1 LEKLE
6 LNKKHFFILTLFF
19 SLVFCCNI
27 FLKYQD
33 YKELK
38 KSNYQNAT
46 LQVITQYNKRTK
58 RGKYYTLLKL
68 QFNNGIKFFGISWH
82 RNLQNLQNE
91 IISCKIN
98 TKKLSFYKYLKGFF
112 TSVYHIKKVSKKS
125 YFLKDKIS
133 NFISFQHKNNITKEL
148 FCALFLGQRISKV
161 LRKKIQ
167 LLGVSHLVAISGF
180 HLGVISFLI
189 FLILTPIYKFFQDKF
204 FPYRN
209 RMLDLIILSSFCLF
223 LYLYLVGFIPSLV
236 RAFTMLIIGYIFYI
250 RYIKILSFE
259 TLFLTIMI
267 LLAFYPFF
275 LFSISFWFSVVGVF
289 YIFLFLYYFKDLKP
303 WKIFILINFWV
314 YILMQ
319 PIVHYIFPTFALSQL
334 LSPILSM
341 IFVLFYPLELF
352 LHIIK
357 EGGLLDSMVLKL
369 LDFHTIAVSAKTPL
383 WFLLTYITTSLLSI
397 YKKIFLYLLILQS
410 LLFLT
415 YLILPLIA

>member
-1 LEKLE
+1 MEKLE
-6 LNKKHFFILTLFF
+6 LNKKHFFILTLFLF
-19 SLVFCCNI
+19 FVFCSNN

-46 LQVITQYNKRTK
+46 LQVLNQYNKITK
-58 RGKYYTLLKL
+58 KGKHYTLLKL

-82 RNLQNLQNE
+82 KNLQNLQNE
-91 IISCKIN
+91 IINCKIN

-112 TSVYHIKKVSKKS
+112 TSIYRIKKVSKKS

-133 NFISFQHKNNITKEL
+133 NFISSQHKNNTTKEL
-148 FCALFLGQRISKV
+148 FCALFLGEKISKV

-167 LLGVSHLVAISGF
+167 LLGISHLVAISGF

-189 FLILTPIYKFFQDKF
+189 FLILTPIYKFFQDRF

-209 RMLDLIILSSFCLF
+209 RMLDLIILSSFLLF

-250 RYIKILSFE
+250 RHIKILSFE

-267 LLAFYPFF
+267 LLAFYPSL
-275 LFSISFWFSVVGVF
+275 LFSISFWFSVSGVF
-289 YIFLFLYYFKDLKP
+289 YIFLFLHYFKDLKP

-319 PIVHYIFPTFALSQL
+319 PIVHYIFSTFALSQL

-369 LDFHTIAVSAKTPL
+369 LDFHTIAVSVKTPL
-383 WFLLTYITTSLLSI
+383 WFLLTYIVTSLLSI
-397 YKKIFLYLLILQS
+397 YKKIFLYMLIFEA
-410 LLFLT
+410 LFFFLKFII
-415 YLILPLIA
+415 LIPR